1 MMFEWLN
8 YSFMINALAA
18 SLIAAPIFAILGTL
32 VISNR
37 MAFYTDVI
45 GHSTLTG
52 IAIGVLLGISDP
64 VWSMAVF
71 LVLLAVG
78 INYFKTKTKASADT
92 VLGVF
97 FAFVV
102 ALGIVILSRN
112 GGFAKYTSYLIG
124 DVLTVSRAELYIL
137 AVLLVVTVVYWLIV
151 ANPLYLMSINRS
163 LAKTRKA
170 NVFWLETS
178 FTILLGLVVA
188 FSIKLVGI
196 LIINSLIILPA
207 AAARVLSKDL
217 KSYTFYSVGISLVS
231 SVLGIISSFYLGTA
245 SGGTIVLF
253 AAAIYVISVIYKRH
267 LSK

>member
-18 SLIAAPIFAILGTL
+18 ALIAAPIFAILGTL

-64 VWSMAVF
+64 VWAMAVF
-71 LVLLAVG
+71 LALFAVG
-78 INYFKTKTKASADT
+78 INYFKAKTKASADT

-124 DVLTVSRAELYIL
+124 DVLTVGRADLSIL
-137 AVLLVVTVVYWLIV
+137 AVLLALTVAYWLAA

-163 LAKTRKA
+163 LAGARKV

-178 FTILLGLVVA
+178 FTVLLGLVVA

-207 AAARVLSKDL
+207 AAARVLARDI

-231 SVLGIISSFYLGTA
+231 SVLGIVSSFYLGTA

-253 AAAIYVISVIYKRH
+253 AAVIYVIAVIYKKH
-267 LSK
+267 LGK

>member
-1 MMFEWLN
+1 MMFEWMN

-18 SLIAAPIFAILGTL
+18 AIIAAPIFAILGTM
-32 VISNR
+32 VISNK

-52 IAIGVLLGISDP
+52 IAIGVLFGITDP
-64 VWSMAVF
+64 AWFMALFLVF
-71 LVLLAVG
+71 LAIG

-112 GGFAKYTSYLIG
+112 GGFARYTSYLIG
-124 DVLTVSRAELYIL
+124 DVLTVSLEEIYIL
-137 AVLLVVTVVYWLIV
+137 AGLLFLTIAYFFI
-151 ANPLYLMSINRS
+151 ASNSLYLISINRS
-163 LAKTRKA
+163 LAMTRKV
-170 NVFWLETS
+170 NVFWAETS

-188 FSIKLVGI
+188 FSIKMVGI

-207 AAARVLSKDL
+207 AAARVLAKE
-217 KSYTFYSVGISLVS
+217 
-231 SVLGIISSFYLGTA
+231 
-245 SGGTIVLF
+245 
-253 AAAIYVISVIYKRH
+253 
-267 LSK
+267 

>member
-1 MMFEWLN
+1 
-8 YSFMINALAA
+8 AL
-18 SLIAAPIFAILGTL
+18 F
-32 VISNR
+32 
-37 MAFYTDVI
+37 
-45 GHSTLTG
+45 
-52 IAIGVLLGISDP
+52 
-64 VWSMAVF
+64 
-71 LVLLAVG
+71 AVG
-78 INYFKTKTKASADT
+78 INYFKAKTKASADT

-124 DVLTVSRAELYIL
+124 DVLTVGRADLSIL
-137 AVLLVVTVVYWLIV
+137 AVLLALTVAYWLAA

-163 LAKTRKA
+163 LAGARKV

-178 FTILLGLVVA
+178 FTVLLGMVVA

-207 AAARVLSKDL
+207 AAARVLARDI

-231 SVLGIISSFYLGTA
+231 SVLGIVSSFYLGTA

-253 AAAIYVISVIYKRH
+253 AAVIYVMAVIYKKH
-267 LSK
+267 LGK